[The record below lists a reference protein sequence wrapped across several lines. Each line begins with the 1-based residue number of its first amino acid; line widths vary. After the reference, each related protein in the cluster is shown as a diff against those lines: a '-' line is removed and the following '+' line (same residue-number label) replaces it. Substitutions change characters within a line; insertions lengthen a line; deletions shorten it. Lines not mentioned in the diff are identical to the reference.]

1 MYQHLEVE
9 QRGPVATVWMNRPER
24 HNAFDE
30 HLISELTA
38 AFQSLGASD
47 SVRALVLAGRGNSF
61 SAGADVE
68 WMRRAAGY
76 DLDKNL
82 NDARALAGMLRC
94 IAETPKPTIA
104 RVHGAAIGGGMG
116 LAAVCDIVI
125 ASTAAVFATS
135 EVRLGLI
142 PSAIGPYVVR
152 AIGPRQAAR
161 YFLTGERL
169 SAAVAER
176 IGLAHAV
183 VAPEALDD
191 QVRQITDA
199 LLLGGPKAQQA
210 AKELLGVVSHSTL
223 NDELVEETAQRIARI
238 RGTAEA
244 REGIQAFLQ
253 KRPAN
258 WVARES

>member
-38 AFQSLGASD
+38 AFQTLGASE
-47 SVRALVLAGRGNSF
+47 SVRALVLAGRGASF
-61 SAGADVE
+61 SAGADAD
-68 WMRRAAGY
+68 WMRRAAAY
-76 DLDKNL
+76 EFDKNL
-82 NDARALAGMLRC
+82 DDARALAGMLRC

-191 QVRQITDA
+191 QIRQITDA
-199 LLLGGPKAQQA
+199 LSLGGPKAQQA
-210 AKELLGVVSHSTL
+210 AKELLAMVSHRTL
-223 NDELVEETAQRIARI
+223 NDELVEETAQRIALI

-244 REGIQAFLQ
+244 REGIQAFMQ

>member
-1 MYQHLEVE
+1 MYRHLEVD
-9 QRGPVATVWMNRPER
+9 QRGPVATVWMNRPDL

-38 AFQSLGASD
+38 AFRTLGANE
-47 SVRALVLAGRGNSF
+47 SVRAVILGGRGKSF

-68 WMRRAAGY
+68 WMRRAAAY
-76 DLDKNL
+76 DFDKNL
-82 NDARALAGMLRC
+82 NDARALAAMLRC
-94 IAETPKPTIA
+94 IAETTKPTIA

-116 LAAVCDIVI
+116 LAAVCDIVV
-125 ASTAAVFATS
+125 ASTTAVFATS

-152 AIGPRQAAR
+152 AIGARQAAR
-161 YFLTGERL
+161 YFLTGERI

-191 QVRQITDA
+191 QVRQIGHA
-199 LLLGGPKAQQA
+199 LLQGGPKAQQA
-210 AKELLGVVSHSTL
+210 AKELLGVVSHRGIS
-223 NDELVEETAQRIARI
+223 DELVEDTAQRIARI

-244 REGIQAFLQ
+244 REGTEAFMQ
-253 KRPAN
+253 KRPAS
-258 WVARES
+258 WIAPES